1 MKTRKVNLFNN
12 PKFWR
17 NAILN
22 SNCRIDNTRKLE
34 GKAFTCVFFTKYCD
48 VGCPFCFFRSDL
60 EKPIPAIKGEFSEEG
75 FEKFVSFANSANLG
89 YLLISGGGEP
99 FTRFDYIVETIRRV
113 NVGRIVIV
121 TSGNWAL
128 EYEKAKKLMETLF
141 ETNNARIKPA
151 EIVVRLSLDEFHCK
165 KLGYTHAIN
174 IIRIFEKYYS
184 TARNFSLKIHT
195 MLNDKAVDNL
205 MGYFPKS
212 TSTDKIECSSDST
225 DVVKVEPYSYKVCFE
240 SGYQVQIGVAKI
252 FYPNLKADLKNSN
265 GVIRAIDV
273 FDEDMKKSEDYNPS
287 VLRNYDGTEG
297 LDFWINYNG
306 NVTTWGNQLLDNL
319 HNIYVDDYSQIVE
332 RTLSDP
338 ASLGT
343 IDKGF
348 RYREDIISE
357 VNPLAVLRSKVIN
370 IRDYAGAIMLEESHT
385 RLYYTLRVLQDYR
398 KEGKLNDVEF
408 FKLPSEIRECLC
420 MTKEELI
427 SLYNESNYS
436 IFSEY
441 VSKRFV
447 AEEWQDLFELVQ
459 KGHYQVN
466 DSQIQDAI
474 RFYNENSSDKV
485 ESIDSMHIRHDP
497 NQYARLIEKI
507 IHIKVEA
514 LERR

>member
-1 MKTRKVNLFNN
+1 MKTRGVNLFDN

-17 NAILN
+17 NIILN
-22 SNCRIDNTRKLE
+22 SNCRINGTRKLE

-60 EKPIPAIKGEFSEEG
+60 AKPIPAIKGEFSEEG
-75 FEKFVSFANSANLG
+75 FEKFVTFANSANLG

-113 NVGRIVIV
+113 NVNRIVIV

-128 EYEKAKKLMETLF
+128 EYEKAKALVATLF
-141 ETNNARIKPA
+141 EANNGRSHPA
-151 EIVVRLSLDEFHCK
+151 EIVIRLSLDEFHCK
-165 KLGYTHAIN
+165 KLGYVHAIN
-174 IIRIFEKYYS
+174 IIRIFEEYYS
-184 TARNFSLKIHT
+184 NSKKFSLKIHT

-205 MGYFPKS
+205 MSYFPRSSK
-212 TSTDKIECSSDST
+212 TSTIECGSDST
-225 DVVKVEPYSYKVCFE
+225 DVVKVEPYSYKVRFE

-252 FYPNLKADLKNSN
+252 FYPNLKADLTNPN
-265 GVIRAIDV
+265 GVIRAMDV

-287 VLRNYDGTEG
+287 VLKNYDGTEG

-319 HNIYVDDYSQIVE
+319 HNIYVDDYAQIVD
-332 RTLSDP
+332 RTLLDP

-343 IDKGF
+343 IDRGF
-348 RYREDIISE
+348 QYRENVISE

-385 RLYYTLRVLQDYR
+385 RLYYTLRVMQDYM

-408 FKLPSEIRECLC
+408 LKLPREIRTCLC

-441 VSKRFV
+441 TSKKFV
-447 AEEWQDLFELVQ
+447 LEEWRDLFELVQ
-459 KGHYQVN
+459 KGHYQVT
-466 DSQIQDAI
+466 DSQVQDAI
-474 RFYNENSSDKV
+474 NFYNGNCSDKI
-485 ESIDSMHIRHDP
+485 ETIDSLHVQHDP

-507 IHIKVEA
+507 IRMKAEV